1 MSLQRDNCGFSVSMV
16 SHSKARCAE
25 NGHSLVKHCNVAV
38 GRHGNALWVS
48 LSEPMGCVAPLAK
61 GAAIAG
67 EARLAMNADKLT
79 ESVIIMLKG
88 H

>member
-1 MSLQRDNCGFSVSMV
+1 M
-16 SHSKARCAE
+16 
-25 NGHSLVKHCNVAV
+25 
-38 GRHGNALWVS
+38 S